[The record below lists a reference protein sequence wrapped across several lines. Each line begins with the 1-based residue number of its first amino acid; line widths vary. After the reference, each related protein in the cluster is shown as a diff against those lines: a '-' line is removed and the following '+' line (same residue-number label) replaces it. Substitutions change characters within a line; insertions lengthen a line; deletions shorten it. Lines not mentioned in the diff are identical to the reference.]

1 MSGDD
6 GRRLRRIEAFLYHEA
21 QLLDERKFE
30 EWLALFTASCW
41 YWVPISAEQDSPLD
55 MVSIIYDDRKLLET
69 RIRRLMHPEI
79 HAQSPPSRTSRIIA
93 NITLEDPGSGEETV
107 IVTSRI
113 QMVEFRGG
121 EQRLYAGGVRHG
133 LVEEGDRC
141 QIAWKRVDLVD
152 SGGMIEG
159 ITIPF

>member
-1 MSGDD
+1 MTGED
-6 GRRLRRIEAFLYHEA
+6 RLRRIGAFLYHEA
-21 QLLDERKFE
+21 RLLDERKFG
-30 EWLALFTASCW
+30 EWLSLFTATCW

-55 MVSIIYDDRKLLET
+55 MVSILYDDRKLLET
-69 RIRRLMHPEI
+69 RIRRLMNPNI
-79 HAQSPPSRTSRIIA
+79 HAQTPPSRTSRIIA
-93 NITLEDPGSGEETV
+93 NIMLEEPGGSGETV
-107 IVTSRI
+107 IVTSRF
-113 QMVEFRGG
+113 QMVEFRDG

-133 LVEEGDRC
+133 LVEEGDQC